1 MFCACS
7 ETLLVFLYCPISN
20 SHKLSSRKMAPH
32 CSEYSY
38 MSGELKCAVTKTK
51 QQTFTTII
59 SETLASTQL
68 YELSLRQR

>member
-1 MFCACS
+1 
-7 ETLLVFLYCPISN
+7 
-20 SHKLSSRKMAPH
+20 MAPH
-32 CSEYSY
+32 RSEYSY

-68 YELSLRQR
+68 YKLSLRQR